1 MIKCNIQLHVIFHV
15 NIWLIFFFYSGLRNW
30 IGKFQKCYNYSL
42 KVAKSWYCSLK
53 KKKHAK
59 VVCMYYRTQL
69 QWWCVLF
76 KNSDKFIWSVWC
88 SQKPHTYRLQWPWY
102 RDVES
107 VPLNIKDGKQ
117 QCSSIVLFWRFV
129 EVEVYFPGLMPV

>member
-53 KKKHAK
+53 KKNMLKLYACIIELNYSGGVSCLRILTSLFDQSD
-59 VVCMYYRTQL
+59 VVKYPIPTDYNGHDIETWNL
-69 QWWCVLF
+69 YL
-76 KNSDKFIWSVWC
+76 
-88 SQKPHTYRLQWPWY
+88 
-102 RDVES
+102 
-107 VPLNIKDGKQ
+107 
-117 QCSSIVLFWRFV
+117 
-129 EVEVYFPGLMPV
+129 

>member
-1 MIKCNIQLHVIFHV
+1 MIN
-15 NIWLIFFFYSGLRNW
+15 FFFLLWTKELDWEVPKMLQLFLEGCQIMVL
-30 IGKFQKCYNYSL
+30 F
-42 KVAKSWYCSLK
+42 LK

-88 SQKPHTYRLQWPWY
+88 SQIPHTYRLQWPWY

-117 QCSSIVLFWRFV
+117 QCSSKVLFWRFV
-129 EVEVYFPGLMPV
+129 EVEVYFPGLIPV